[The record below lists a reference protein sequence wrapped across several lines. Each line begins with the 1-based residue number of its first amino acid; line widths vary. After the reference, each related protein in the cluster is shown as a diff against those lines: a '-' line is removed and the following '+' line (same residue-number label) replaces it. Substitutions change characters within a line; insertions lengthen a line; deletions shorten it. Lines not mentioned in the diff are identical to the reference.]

1 MGVFIIISAY
11 RQAYSIL
18 ADNTLNKISKK
29 PINRYKTYLHTVLKS
44 YFEVT
49 ILLKFSKGKTIK
61 SSLIRLLFALI
72 ACLLVFNLATL
83 YYDSSKSIEQTFKEM
98 GVQDALRI
106 TSNLDPILYQEFV
119 EDPQKNDPYYQI
131 QKQLNDYRIKSG
143 ALYVY
148 TYAIKNNQVQLLI
161 DGLPPEE
168 SSTIGEVTTSISDT
182 DLLPVLSGK
191 TVSTDIVKDEKYGNY
206 MSSFAPIKDR
216 EGKVIGILGID
227 TEAETIQSIKNGVL
241 SSLLPIVI
249 AVSVIFTL
257 LILGIVYYYLGKKLN
272 PLKRISDVANS
283 ITKGDLEEA
292 STLTRE
298 YRVQSTDEIGLL
310 YTSFEKMTETL
321 SEMIKKIHGLSSS
334 LHEQSSKLNN
344 SSSEVNEGTT
354 QVSVTMDEMSSGA
367 ESQAN
372 LASTLSVDMK
382 EFSEI
387 IAATNK
393 QGQEIT
399 KSTDVAIN
407 DSQTGMQLMS
417 SSIEKMQEI
426 HNIVLESVN
435 QVKTLET
442 QNNEVTTLVTLIS
455 NIADQ
460 TNLLALNAAIEA
472 ARAGEQGKG
481 FAVVADE
488 VRKLAEQVSDSV
500 NGISTIVGTVNNN
513 SKNMVKILTSGL
525 EKVDEGRG
533 KLHKTGETFNDIYQ
547 ELSTMN
553 GLVHSMANQLILL
566 TDNEEK
572 MKESIEE
579 VAAISEQNAAGIEEV
594 TASAQQINAMTGE
607 MNQLVTNLAIASEEL
622 EDMSKRYTV

>member
-1 MGVFIIISAY
+1 MF
-11 RQAYSIL
+11 
-18 ADNTLNKISKK
+18 
-29 PINRYKTYLHTVLKS
+29 
-44 YFEVT
+44 
-49 ILLKFSKGKTIK
+49 KFSKGKSIK
-61 SSLIRLLFALI
+61 TSLIRLLFALI

-106 TSNLDPILYQEFV
+106 TSNLDPVLYHEFV

-191 TVSTDIVKDEKYGNY
+191 TVSTDIIKDEKYGDY
-206 MSSFAPIKDR
+206 MSSFAPIKDS

-227 TEAETIQSIKNGVL
+227 TEAKTIQSIKNGVL
-241 SSLLPIVI
+241 YSFLPMVI
-249 AVSVIFTL
+249 AVSIIFTL
-257 LILGIVYYYLGKKLN
+257 LILGFVYYYLGKKLN
-272 PLKRISDVANS
+272 PLKRISDIANS
-283 ITKGDLEEA
+283 ISKGDLEEA

-298 YRVQSTDEIGLL
+298 YRVLSTDEIGLL

-334 LHEQSSKLNN
+334 LHDQSSKLNN

-372 LASTLSVDMK
+372 LASTLSVDMR

-399 KSTDVAIN
+399 KSTEVAIN

-488 VRKLAEQVSDSV
+488 VKKLAEQVSDSV

-607 MNQLVTNLAIASEEL
+607 MNQLVSNLAIASGEL

>member
-1 MGVFIIISAY
+1 M
-11 RQAYSIL
+11 
-18 ADNTLNKISKK
+18 
-29 PINRYKTYLHTVLKS
+29 
-44 YFEVT
+44 
-49 ILLKFSKGKTIK
+49 
-61 SSLIRLLFALI
+61 
-72 ACLLVFNLATL
+72 FNLATL

-106 TSNLDPILYQEFV
+106 TSSLDPILYQEFV
-119 EDPQKNDPYYQI
+119 ENPQKNDPYFQI
-131 QKQLNDYRIKSG
+131 QKQLNDFRIKSG

-148 TYAIKNNQVQLLI
+148 TYAINNNQVQLLI
-161 DGLPPEE
+161 DGQPPEE
-168 SSTIGEVTTSISDT
+168 SSTIGEVTTSLSVT

-191 TVSTDIVKDEKYGNY
+191 TVSTDIIKDEKYGNY

-227 TEAETIQSIKNGVL
+227 KEAEMIQSIKNGVL

-257 LILGIVYYYLGKKLN
+257 LILGIVYYYLAKKLN
-272 PLKRISDVANS
+272 PLKRLSDVANS

-298 YRVQSTDEIGLL
+298 YRVESTDEIGLL
-310 YTSFEKMTETL
+310 YASFEKMTETL
-321 SEMIKKIHGLSSS
+321 SEMIKKIHDLSSS
-334 LHEQSSKLNN
+334 LHKQSSKLNN

-399 KSTDVAIN
+399 KSTDIAIN

-426 HNIVLESVN
+426 YNIVLESVN

-488 VRKLAEQVSDSV
+488 VRKLAEQVSESV
-500 NGISTIVGTVNNN
+500 NGISTIVGNVNNN
-513 SKNMVKILTSGL
+513 SKNMVEILTTGL

-533 KLHKTGETFNDIYQ
+533 KLHKTGETFNDIYK
-547 ELSTMN
+547 ELSNMN

-594 TASAQQINAMTGE
+594 TASAQQINAMSGE
-607 MNQLVTNLAIASEEL
+607 MNQLVFSLATASEEL
-622 EDMSKRYTV
+622 EEMSKRYKV